1 MSPDLCS
8 NFRSARATS
17 ATSRSNSQFW
27 VRCRCCVLP
36 LRGRLAVKR
45 NKSCFVLPGE
55 PDLRKRLGSYWLQ
68 WRDDQL
74 LEDNLNKVVAWPCC
88 MGPQHNDPLYEVLPC
103 YTHTSTYRG
112 SVCCMWETA
121 LFCPK
126 ILNTGDRNWGHT
138 DSYVRVSPK
147 PLEP

>member
-17 ATSRSNSQFW
+17 ALRHLGATVSFGLG
-27 VRCRCCVLP
+27 VVVFLP

-55 PDLRKRLGSYWLQ
+55 PDLRKRLGSDWSQ

-74 LEDNLNKVVAWPCC
+74 LEDNMDKVVAWPAVWAPNIMVYCLKC
-88 MGPQHNDPLYEVLPC
+88 SPATRIRVRTVDSFV
-103 YTHTSTYRG
+103 
-112 SVCCMWETA
+112 VCGRPRC
-121 LFCPK
+121 F
-126 ILNTGDRNWGHT
+126 
-138 DSYVRVSPK
+138 VRRF
-147 PLEP
+147 